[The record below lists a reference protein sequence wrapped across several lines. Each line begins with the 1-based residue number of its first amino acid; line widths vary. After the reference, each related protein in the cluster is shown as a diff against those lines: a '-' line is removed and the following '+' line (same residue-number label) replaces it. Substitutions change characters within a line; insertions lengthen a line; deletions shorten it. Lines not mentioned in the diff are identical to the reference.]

1 MTPAIDPQLGL
12 LLGTSITAIA
22 SLGTALLA
30 IFGKKIWG
38 ASDQN
43 ESVKLGNE
51 FLRGLL
57 NDARTER
64 EELRKTIDDLRADAK
79 SHEEAI
85 ARLQSILNS
94 KDARIRQLETL
105 LEALTDKLRRGEA
118 ITLADLL
125 ATDPAATAA

>member
-1 MTPAIDPQLGL
+1 MIPGIDPQLGL

-79 SHEEAI
+79 SHADAI
-85 ARLQSILNS
+85 ARLTSILTS
-94 KDARIRQLETL
+94 KDARIQQLETL
-105 LEALTDKLRRGEA
+105 LEALTEKLRRGEA

-125 ATDPAATAA
+125 ATDSAASAA